1 MKFYEDP
8 TYIEM
13 CRGAG
18 EIQKDYDKLSEYKK
32 ANFFLVDE
40 MVSQC
45 GKCGFIGASNFCPDC
60 GGKMKDQDMYRLDH
74 NVNTRPGTFTIWL
87 PRLDQ
92 LIDMLD
98 ESVSKE
104 YKTPYYKI
112 WEFYEYAMVKTE
124 PHGDW
129 TTEQVMIQFVMY
141 KKYRK
146 EWDFDKKQWVKI

>member
-18 EIQKDYDKLSEYKK
+18 EIQE
-32 ANFFLVDE
+32 
-40 MVSQC
+40 Q
-45 GKCGFIGASNFCPDC
+45 CPDIDDA
-60 GGKMKDQDMYRLDH
+60 KSFWIDIENNTYNH
-74 NVNTRPGTFTIWL
+74 NIWL

>member
-1 MKFYEDP
+1 MKFYDDP
-8 TYIEM
+8 LYIEM

-18 EIQKDYDKLSEYKK
+18 EIQAKWNPCIGDWALTVGCEI
-32 ANFFLVDE
+32 FG
-40 MVSQC
+40 C
-45 GKCGFIGASNFCPDC
+45 GPSCLESGMLRMGKVFI
-60 GGKMKDQDMYRLDH
+60 
-74 NVNTRPGTFTIWL
+74 

-124 PHGDW
+124 PRGDW

-146 EWDFDKKQWVKI
+146 EWDFDEKQWVKI

>member
-1 MKFYEDP
+1 MKFYDDE

-13 CRGAG
+13 CRKAG
-18 EIQKDYDKLSEYKK
+18 EIQAARKYEVGD
-32 ANFFLVDE
+32 FF
-40 MVSQC
+40 
-45 GKCGFIGASNFCPDC
+45 
-60 GGKMKDQDMYRLDH
+60 DH
-74 NVNTRPGTFTIWL
+74 NIGTIIFGSGFDNNESCRDTSAIWL

-146 EWDFDKKQWVKI
+146 RWDFEKKEWVMI